1 MSYKTAKELVSLFEQ
16 KRLAKYSVQYED
28 LLTSM
33 SPSVRIQAVQGLMK
47 LEINSNKVENLLL
60 DPNPS
65 VRKSVVKYYR
75 ENGVT
80 EDYQQLLP
88 LLEDPEEKVI
98 EEAIQTIFWLS
109 SEYDIKP
116 FLDNHSPK
124 IRYITLKTLEDEIED
139 ERLEQMIDDMN
150 PKVQRLAWN
159 IKTNRS
165 NDPSFLK
172 RVISD
177 SEDFALRKIAMKK
190 LLPYDAAFCYGKI
203 NEYINDTT
211 QFSVKERS
219 SLLGLI
225 KELPIDEA
233 EKIINHQVEQVQD
246 PDLLI
251 KLIVPYVSLNSES
264 PAKVIQILESFSK
277 NESAPIRVQVLKG
290 FSKLNETSTVP
301 TIRSFYNDPDEKV
314 RAACVATMTKML
326 DYHLVELIDELIK
339 DYSKYV
345 RKASIKAIGRLKM
358 EDAYPHII
366 SSIQNHLEDDAVRK
380 ESMMIASRL
389 KLTDAAEVLE
399 KIILNEYEDY
409 DMTNNAARALL
420 RISPEK
426 VIELLG

>member
-47 LEINSNKVENLLL
+47 LEINSKKVDHLLV

-65 VRKSVVKYYR
+65 VRKSVVKYFK
-75 ENGVT
+75 ENGLT

-88 LLEDPEEKVI
+88 LLKDPDEKVI
-98 EEAIQTIFWLS
+98 EEVIQTIFWLS

-124 IRYITLKTLEDEIED
+124 IRYVTLKTLEDEIED
-139 ERLEQMIDDMN
+139 ERLEQLIDDLN
-150 PKVQRLAWN
+150 PKVQGLAWT

-165 NDPSFLK
+165 NDPNFLK
-172 RVISD
+172 RVINDSD
-177 SEDFALRKIAMKK
+177 DFKLRRTAIKK
-190 LLPYDAAFCYGKI
+190 LLPYDAAFCFGKI
-203 NEYINDTT
+203 NEYINDTM
-211 QFSVKERS
+211 QFSEKERC

-233 EKIINHQVEQVQD
+233 EKIINHQVEEVQN
-246 PDLLI
+246 PVLLI
-251 KLIVPYVSLNSES
+251 KLIVPYVSLNTES
-264 PAKVIQILESFSK
+264 PAKVIQMLESFSK
-277 NESAPIRVQVLKG
+277 SESALMRVQVLKG

-301 TIRSFYNDPDEKV
+301 TIRSFYNDPDDKV
-314 RAACVATMTKML
+314 RAACVAAMTKML
-326 DYHLVELIDELIK
+326 DYHLVELIDGLMN
-339 DYSKYV
+339 DYSKQV

-358 EDAYPHII
+358 EDAYPYVI

-380 ESMMIASRL
+380 EAMMIASRL
-389 KLTDAAEVLE
+389 KLVDAAEVLE
-399 KIILNEYEDY
+399 KIILNEYEDH
-409 DMTNNAARALL
+409 DITINAARALL

-426 VIELLG
+426 VIEILG